1 MLRLPTTDLPMAFF
15 DVFNGD
21 ADGILALHQLR
32 LAEPLDAVLVTGVKR
47 DIALLRR
54 VEAGAGDHV
63 TVLDVALEKNLTD
76 LVRLLDAGASVRYFD
91 HHFPGAIPTHPALET
106 TINTSADVC
115 TSVLVDG
122 HLKGRYRTWAIAAAF
137 GDNILDTAQ
146 RMAAALGLSAPQI
159 EVLRDVGTCINYN
172 GYGNALEDLFIAPDA
187 LYRTL
192 QPYADPFAFAAGEPV
207 FRRLAEGYRDDMAQ
221 AAAVAPDA
229 ANEHTAL
236 YVFPDTDWSRRVS
249 GVYGNALAEQHPQRA
264 HALLTLLP
272 DGGYRVS
279 VRAPLAVKSGA
290 DELCRQFPGGGGRK
304 SAAGINHL
312 PAADLDRFIAAF
324 QAQFR
329 H

>member
-1 MLRLPTTDLPMAFF
+1 MAFF

-32 LAEPLDAVLVTGVKR
+32 LAEPRDAVLITGVKR
-47 DIALLRR
+47 DIGLLQK
-54 VEAGAGDHV
+54 VQAGAGDHV
-63 TVLDVALEKNLTD
+63 TVLDIALEKNLDD
-76 LVRLLDAGASVRYFD
+76 LRRLLAAGASVRYFD
-91 HHFPGAIPTHPALET
+91 HHFPGEIPSHPALEA

-146 RMAAALGLSAPQI
+146 RMAAAMGLSAQQI
-159 EVLRDVGTCINYN
+159 DVLRDIGTCINYN

-187 LYRTL
+187 LCRTL

-207 FRRLAEGYRDDMAQ
+207 FRRLSEGYRSDMAQ
-221 AAAVAPDA
+221 AEAIAPGMVNDYSAMYTFPDA
-229 ANEHTAL
+229 
-236 YVFPDTDWSRRVS
+236 DWSRRVS

-272 DGGYRVS
+272 EGGYRVS

-290 DELCRQFPGGGGRK
+290 DDLCRRFPGGGGRK

-329 H
+329 R